1 MDDSVRYLKECMP
14 KSNHIKNLLGLNVA
28 VLLISTSGAL
38 GRYIDMPVPI
48 IIGFRALFAGVLL
61 FFFCKWKK
69 FDFSF
74 RSKDRMTILI
84 GGVLLGV
91 HWITYFY
98 SLKLSNV
105 AIGMLSLFTFPII
118 TAFLE
123 PLLLK
128 TKFQKMHL
136 ALGALV
142 LVGIYFLVPE
152 FSLENS
158 YAKAVGLGIFS
169 AVCFS
174 LRNIIMKSK
183 VEEYNGSVLMLY
195 QLIIV
200 SFMLAPCFFI
210 LDTSNIV
217 SQLPATLLLAL
228 LTTAVGHT
236 LFLLSLKS
244 FSTTTT
250 SIIGSVQPVY
260 GIILGML
267 FLKEYPEWTT
277 IFGGGLILMS
287 VVIESVRTYK
297 K

>member
-1 MDDSVRYLKECMP
+1 ML
-14 KSNHIKNLLGLNVA
+14 KSNHLKNLLALNIA
-28 VLLISTSGAL
+28 VLLISTSGPL

-48 IIGFRALFAGVLL
+48 IIGSRAFFAGILL
-61 FFFCKWKK
+61 FIFCKWKK
-69 FDFSF
+69 FSFSLKN
-74 RSKDRMTILI
+74 KDRKTII
-84 GGVLLGV
+84 AGGVLLGV
-91 HWITYFY
+91 HWVTYFY
-98 SLKLSNV
+98 ALKLSNV

-128 TKFQKMHL
+128 TKFQKTHL

-152 FSLENS
+152 FSNENS
-158 YAKAVGLGIFS
+158 YAKAVGLGVFS

-183 VEEYNGSVLMLY
+183 VEEYHGSILMFY
-195 QLIIV
+195 QLVIV
-200 SFMLAPCFFI
+200 SFFLVPFFFI

-217 SQLPATLLLAL
+217 SPLPATLILAL

-260 GIILGML
+260 GILLGML

-277 IFGGGLILMS
+277 LFGGGLILLS
-287 VVIESVRTYK
+287 VVIESVRTYEK
-297 K
+297 